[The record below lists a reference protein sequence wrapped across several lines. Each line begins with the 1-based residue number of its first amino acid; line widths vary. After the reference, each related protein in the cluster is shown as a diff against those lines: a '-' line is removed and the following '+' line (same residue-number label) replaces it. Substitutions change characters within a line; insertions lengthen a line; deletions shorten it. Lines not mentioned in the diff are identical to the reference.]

1 MKPLTQLQKALEQQN
16 VTIGTNE
23 TIRNLKA
30 GNAATVYL
38 AENAEQSVKED
49 IQHYAKVTDTDVE
62 QLNIANDELG
72 TICKKPFNIQV
83 VSVNG

>member
-1 MKPLTQLQKALEQQN
+1 
-16 VTIGTNE
+16 
-23 TIRNLKA
+23 
-30 GNAATVYL
+30 VYL